1 MDCAETII
9 RAPLKRVRGLIPPGR
24 KRSLSGWKLFTN
36 DLALVSIL
44 CMRIISHYISKEF
57 LKMTLLCLGIFIFI
71 YLLVDMMEKLNS
83 FNESS
88 VASNLIFW
96 YFLFTLPSI
105 IKQMIPVAILMGTQ
119 LTFGFLS
126 KNNQIIAF
134 KSSGLNMIRLS
145 FPIILLSVV
154 ASLFILILGEVLIPY
169 TNARAAAIWNYQVKK
184 KEPKAVLLQEKIWYR
199 GDNAI
204 YAFNKFDF
212 KEQSAEGA
220 ILYFFDS
227 KFNLQARLDAERALW
242 KNKTW
247 IFVNGLYQSF
257 QAPGYSSHPF
267 DQKVLSLPEIPEDFR
282 YQEKGSEEMTYP
294 ELKDYIMK
302 VQREGYDA
310 TRYIVEKHTRLA
322 FPVVC
327 IIMALFG
334 ISLALRKEKGIG
346 IAQGIVGSLFVAFIY
361 WIFFGLSR
369 SLGANGVF
377 PPLWAA
383 WSSNLLFLM
392 CGGYLLLNIKN

>member
-1 MDCAETII
+1 
-9 RAPLKRVRGLIPPGR
+9 
-24 KRSLSGWKLFTN
+24 
-36 DLALVSIL
+36 
-44 CMRIISHYISKEF
+44 MRLISHYISKEF

-83 FNESS
+83 FNEAGVS
-88 VASNLIFW
+88 SNLILW
-96 YFLFTLPSI
+96 YFFFTTPSI

-119 LTFGFLS
+119 LTFGFFS

-134 KSSGLNMIRLS
+134 KSSGINMVRLS

-154 ASLFILILGEVLIPY
+154 ATLFILILGEVLVPY
-169 TNARAAAIWNYQVKK
+169 TNARAAYIWNYQVKK

-199 GDNAI
+199 GENAI

-212 KEQSAEGA
+212 REQTAEGA

-227 KFNLQARLDAERALW
+227 KLNLLGRLDAEKAVW
-242 KNKTW
+242 KNRSW
-247 IFVNGLYQSF
+247 IFANGLYQSF
-257 QAPGYSSHPF
+257 QSSGYSSQPF
-267 DQKVLSLPEIPEDFR
+267 DQRVLSLPETPEDFR
-282 YQEKGSEEMTYP
+282 YQEKGSEEMTYQ
-294 ELKDYIMK
+294 ELRNYIQK

-334 ISLALRKEKGIG
+334 IALALRREKGIG
-346 IAQGIVGSLFVAFIY
+346 IAQGIVGSLLVAFIY

-369 SLGANGVF
+369 SLGLNGVF

-392 CGGYLLLNIKN
+392 GGGYLLLNIKN